1 MPKTSWWSALF
12 DESKKIQR
20 NEEIRKELLNK
31 NLALKVSKKI
41 EEKVIGTLIN
51 SLKTLSS
58 ASVDTNIQNAMV
70 IPSKEAV
77 DNFSK
82 LDNKEENLVS
92 QEVNKF
98 QFNIKDEG
106 HQKLL
111 CGSNVVSKV
120 GNEIADLTKNISS
133 NQIQAFFDAGF
144 IEEILTKKIFLN
156 KSYLKY
162 KKYFDLKG
170 IAKALL
176 GCPVNAEIQ
185 LRRIGSDIRKI
196 LYDGDEAAGIDKIT
210 GRIAV
215 LGPAYSEKSKNIANI
230 QKNTPKVL
238 KEIKDKFVK
247 EFEKGEHAAREK
259 FKTLLL
265 TNKNNISKIFGDYNE
280 NAEVYMYLG
289 VINKS
294 NGQNEFK
301 DLKRKIKYY
310 LKLKPKI
317 KIPYVTVAS
326 SSDSATKIKG
336 DIKKSF
342 ESFQP
347 FKLKN
352 PKTKEENEKEEN
364 EKKNEEE
371 GENGGKN

>member
-20 NEEIRKELLNK
+20 NDEIRKELLNK
-31 NLALKVSKKI
+31 NIALKVSKKI
-41 EEKVIGTLIN
+41 EEKVISTLIN

-58 ASVDTNIQNAMV
+58 ASVNTNIQNAMV

-98 QFNIKDEG
+98 SFDIKDEG

-111 CGSNVVSKV
+111 CGSNVVSQV
-120 GNEIADLTKNISS
+120 GKEISDLTKGISS
-133 NQIQAFFDAGF
+133 NQIEGFFTTDF
-144 IEEILTKKIFLN
+144 IEKILTKKFFLN

-176 GCPVNAEIQ
+176 GCQVKTKIQ

-196 LYDGDEAAGIDKIT
+196 LYDGDEEAGIDKIT
-210 GRIAV
+210 GRIAI

-259 FKTLLL
+259 FKALLSE
-265 TNKNNISKIFGDYNE
+265 NDNNISKIFGDYNE

-289 VINKS
+289 VINES
-294 NGQNEFK
+294 NGQNEFR
-301 DLKRKIKYY
+301 DLKRKIKDY
-310 LKLKPKI
+310 LKLSLGI

-326 SSDSATKIKG
+326 SSDSATGIKNKIEESF
-336 DIKKSF
+336 KSF
-342 ESFQP
+342 KS

-352 PKTKEENEKEEN
+352 PKTKEEKEE
-364 EKKNEEE
+364 KNEEE
-371 GENGGKN
+371 EKNKKKN